1 MMYFRWLLTY
11 PISVL
16 STIVAY
22 LLSPLL
28 AMCVYKEPRTDVVK
42 RFGKQIKTFDRYYL
56 WPIFSW
62 FQTHDNACDE
72 YFWGVYGDSDKV
84 TVAEYDDSILLRYW
98 YRIAWLT
105 RNPAY
110 GFGHTVLGFARDDS
124 TIQTDSTWGN
134 FKIRVWTN
142 ANGKQAFNVKGHF
155 FISEEYYFD
164 INIGWKP
171 HKSFTRL
178 MQADRLFSW
187 PRKVK

>member
-1 MMYFRWLLTY
+1 MYVRWLLTY
-11 PISVL
+11 LISVL

-28 AMCVYKEPRTDVVK
+28 AMCVYKELRTDVVK
-42 RFGKQIKTFDRYYL
+42 RFDKQIKTFDRYYL
-56 WPIFSW
+56 WSVFNW

-84 TVAEYDDSILLRYW
+84 TIAEYDDSILLRYW

-142 ANGKQAFNVKGHF
+142 ANGKQAFNVKGQF

-171 HKSFTRL
+171 HKTFSRL

-187 PRKVK
+187 PRKV